1 MSRLLDLVA
10 IAIVALALLLP
21 RPSINAFPAAQG
33 DRASLE
39 RLSAL
44 QDAVFRAPDDA
55 ALAVELAGAYRDV
68 GQPAWALTTLHPFLA
83 REGRDPR
90 VHRAAA
96 FAHAELLQPREALRH
111 AELAL
116 TACEAPASQCPQTER
131 IRLSYLAEMMR
142 KLAEA
147 GVDPQ
152 ADPLKARRLVSEALH
167 ATRAS
172 SVEPPKAAPAKDNP
186 PGNDKGKAP

>member
-10 IAIVALALLLP
+10 IVIVALVLLLP

-44 QDAVFRAPDDA
+44 QDALYRTPGDA

-68 GQPAWALTTLHPFLA
+68 GQPAWALTTLHPYL
-83 REGRDPR
+83 EGERRDPR

-96 FAHAELLQPREALRH
+96 FALAELLRPRDALRH
-111 AELAL
+111 AEIALA
-116 TACEAPASQCPQTER
+116 ACEAPAAPCPQTER

-147 GVDPQ
+147 GVDPH

-172 SVEPPKAAPAKDNP
+172 SLEPGKDQPAAPKAP
-186 PGNDKGKAP
+186 